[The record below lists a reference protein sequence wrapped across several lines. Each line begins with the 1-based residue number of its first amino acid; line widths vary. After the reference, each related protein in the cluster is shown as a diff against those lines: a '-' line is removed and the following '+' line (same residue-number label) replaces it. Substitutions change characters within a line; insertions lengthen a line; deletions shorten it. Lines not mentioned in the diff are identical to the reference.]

1 MCFPAGIL
9 QRPFY
14 DLKASL
20 AVNYGAI
27 GMVVGH
33 ELTHGY
39 DDQGAQ
45 YDGDGNLS
53 GWWPDS
59 VTKAFEERTQC
70 VVDYY
75 SRYEPVPGTKQN
87 GKLTVG
93 ENIADMGGVKLAF
106 AAYRAARR
114 GATVKQVAEGLS
126 EDQQFFLAVGQAW
139 CTKSSDELERM
150 RLTVDPHSSPRFR
163 VLGALSNLPEF
174 AEAWQCKQGT
184 AMRPAKAC
192 TVW

>member
-1 MCFPAGIL
+1 L

-14 DLKASL
+14 DVQASP
-20 AVNYGAI
+20 AVNFGAI
-27 GMVVGH
+27 GMVIGH

-45 YDGDGNLS
+45 YDGDGNMS
-53 GWWPDS
+53 GWWPAS
-59 VTKAFEERTQC
+59 VTKAFSERTQC

-75 SRYEPVPGTKQN
+75 SNYEPVPGTKQN
-87 GKLTVG
+87 GQLTVG

-106 AAYRAARR
+106 AAYRAARSGQR
-114 GATVKQVAEGLS
+114 VRQEAEGFS

-139 CTKSSDELERM
+139 CTKTSDELERM

-163 VLGALSNLPEF
+163 VMGSLSNLPAF
-174 AEAWQCKQGT
+174 AQAWQCKAGT
-184 AMRPAKAC
+184 PMKPEQTC
-192 TVW
+192 SVW